1 MLDSYSGVFT
11 KFKVKSRSIISAL
24 FCINEHNVEHNF
36 EKKNATFTQSIIDK
50 PGLEH
55 LQWKPKA
62 MITIY
67 GIAFSANFNN
77 VPEDR

>member
-1 MLDSYSGVFT
+1 MSIML
-11 KFKVKSRSIISAL
+11 SIIL
-24 FCINEHNVEHNF
+24 K
-36 EKKNATFTQSIIDK
+36 KKNATFTQSIIDK

>member
-1 MLDSYSGVFT
+1 MSIML
-11 KFKVKSRSIISAL
+11 SIIL
-24 FCINEHNVEHNF
+24 K
-36 EKKNATFTQSIIDK
+36 KKNATFTQSIIDK

-67 GIAFSANFNN
+67 GIASAFSANFNN
-77 VPEDR
+77 APEDR